1 MSYWDNSKTETVRFR
16 LTALEKEQLLKAAAS
31 SGLSLSDYIR
41 FCCHLDSTVE
51 SPQQP
56 LPPAGTAD

>member
-16 LTALEKEQLLKAAAS
+16 LTALEKEQLLKAASS

-41 FCCHLDSTVE
+41 LCCHLDSAVE
-51 SPQQP
+51 NPNQP
-56 LPPAGTAD
+56 LPPACKAD

>member
-1 MSYWDNSKTETVRFR
+1 MSYWDNSKTEIVRFR

-41 FCCHLDSTVE
+41 LCCHLDSVVE
-51 SPQQP
+51 NPQQP
-56 LPPAGTAD
+56 LPPACKAD

>member
-1 MSYWDNSKTETVRFR
+1 MSYWDNSKTEIVRFR

-41 FCCHLDSTVE
+41 LCCHLDSAFE
-51 SPQQP
+51 NPQQP
-56 LPPAGTAD
+56 LPPACKAD